1 MLGVGLYFFEGI
13 FCISNKKDKL
23 NYRSFSF
30 GKSSMDLVY
39 MVRHDSPENMRRF
52 YKMTVS
58 PGIFGE
64 WSLVREWG
72 RIGSPG
78 TLRKEW
84 HSSPEEARLSGFK
97 IQTAKQKK
105 GYQVLSSFEDR

>member
-1 MLGVGLYFFEGI
+1 MHSVY
-13 FCISNKKDKL
+13 
-23 NYRSFSF
+23 
-30 GKSSMDLVY
+30 LVH
-39 MVRHDSPENMRRF
+39 HDSLENMHRF

-78 TLRKEW
+78 TVRKDW
-84 HSSPEEARLSGFK
+84 FSSPEDAKVAGSK
-97 IQTAKQKK
+97 IKTTKEKK
-105 GYQVLSSFEDR
+105 GYQVLSSFEDQ